1 MQDIAAKISDSE
13 LEVLEVLWE
22 AEEALP
28 IAPIRKR
35 LEERRGW
42 DISTIKTL
50 LRRLCE
56 KGAVEARRRE
66 SFYYR
71 PLLDREDYQRWSTRS
86 LIQPVSRW
94 ECAMPPVMAMAS
106 TAPLTRTETA
116 AIPWAMR

>member
-1 MQDIAAKISDSE
+1 M
-13 LEVLEVLWE
+13 LEVLWE

-71 PLLDREDYQRWSTRS
+71 PVLNREDYQRWSTRS
-86 LIQPVSRW
+86 LIQRVYRGS
-94 ECAMPPVMAMAS
+94 AKDLVAS
-106 TAPLTRTETA
+106 LVRGDQLTDQDLDELRALLDREGSHG
-116 AIPWAMR
+116 

>member
-42 DISTIKTL
+42 DSSTIKTL

-71 PLLDREDYQRWSTRS
+71 PVLNREDYQRWSTHR
-86 LIQPVSRW
+86 
-94 ECAMPPVMAMAS
+94 
-106 TAPLTRTETA
+106 
-116 AIPWAMR
+116 

>member
-42 DISTIKTL
+42 DSSTIKTL

-71 PLLDREDYQRWSTRS
+71 PVLNREDYQRWSTRS
-86 LIQPVSRW
+86 LIPEGLPGKCQRFGGQPGAGRSADR
-94 ECAMPPVMAMAS
+94 S
-106 TAPLTRTETA
+106 GLR
-116 AIPWAMR
+116 

>member
-1 MQDIAAKISDSE
+1 MQNIAAKISDSE

-42 DISTIKTL
+42 DSSTIKTL

-66 SFYYR
+66 SF
-71 PLLDREDYQRWSTRS
+71 DYQRWSTRS
-86 LIQPVSRW
+86 LIQRVYRGS
-94 ECAMPPVMAMAS
+94 AKDLVAS
-106 TAPLTRTETA
+106 LVRGDQLTDQDLDELRALLDREGSHG
-116 AIPWAMR
+116 